1 MKFLFWLAMVIFF
14 IGFVFFRPVPIVNEE
29 KALVVE
35 GTVTSIREGGE
46 KDIVFY
52 LKDHPTRFY
61 INRGLE
67 NGLDLETLRNELL
80 GKRVT
85 IKYPKYWTP
94 LDWNNEV
101 KHLSKLETKDT
112 VWFNELK

>member
-1 MKFLFWLAMVIFF
+1 MKLLFWLAMVIFF
-14 IGFVFFRPVPIVNEE
+14 IGFVFFRPVPIVSEE
-29 KALVVE
+29 RALVVE
-35 GTVTSIREGGE
+35 GTVKGIYEAGV
-46 KDIVFY
+46 KDVVFL
-52 LKDHPTRFY
+52 LKDQPTRFY

-67 NGLDLETLRNELL
+67 NGLNLETLRSQLL
-80 GKRVT
+80 GKTVT

-94 LDWNNEV
+94 LDWNHEV